1 MKRIY
6 FILIAIFCTVSVA
19 FATEPAAEEPQ
30 TPDEIRAAAREQ
42 VISSLNLSKDVR
54 KKFEPIYDEYRA
66 ALAKA
71 TRTANEQ
78 LDEVTPLNGMKANLA
93 SVAAT
98 AQVKLDYIDRF
109 AEVLSSAQINQLYN
123 SEGEIAWTMRQKV
136 AFAIA
141 DEAGYVSM
149 ESNTPSRLVFNADG
163 TLVPIEVAP
172 EPKVKQQYY
181 SVNGKR
187 MPLLTPTGQIVESN
201 YGKIENYHTL
211 RVDGRFKV
219 IVDPSAT
226 SLKVRTDRAFMDIV
240 RYEMRDG
247 VLSLSIDRKKCSA
260 WTGEMNNVV
269 YVPVSPHLRHIV
281 ANNTASVQI
290 TTSLRADVLTVD
302 VNNRSTVS
310 ATAKLYAQKVT
321 VDANNYSKFDASVH
335 TTNRNLRVMEDGMVV
350 YNINNRSVVS
360 GTVVTST
367 FVANANNYS
376 DLNVGAECRD
386 ARYVLTNRAELKGNV
401 AAHTLRMELN
411 NYSDVRSNQI
421 AFDQSAVL
429 MLSNRSEIAA
439 HTISGEKLSAELEN
453 YSKINIGDGR
463 VSEGFVSLS
472 GRSECN
478 ASSFNMHNFTVTA
491 NDYSTANVYSTG
503 RLRLVTTSPNARI
516 SYSGGCTVESSN
528 PTITRK

>member
-1 MKRIY
+1 M
-6 FILIAIFCTVSVA
+6 
-19 FATEPAAEEPQ
+19 
-30 TPDEIRAAAREQ
+30 
-42 VISSLNLSKDVR
+42 
-54 KKFEPIYDEYRA
+54 
-66 ALAKA
+66 
-71 TRTANEQ
+71 
-78 LDEVTPLNGMKANLA
+78 
-93 SVAAT
+93 
-98 AQVKLDYIDRF
+98 
-109 AEVLSSAQINQLYN
+109 
-123 SEGEIAWTMRQKV
+123 
-136 AFAIA
+136 
-141 DEAGYVSM
+141 
-149 ESNTPSRLVFNADG
+149 
-163 TLVPIEVAP
+163 
-172 EPKVKQQYY
+172 
-181 SVNGKR
+181 
-187 MPLLTPTGQIVESN
+187 
-201 YGKIENYHTL
+201 
-211 RVDGRFKV
+211 
-219 IVDPSAT
+219 
-226 SLKVRTDRAFMDIV
+226 
-240 RYEMRDG
+240 
-247 VLSLSIDRKKCSA
+247 
-260 WTGEMNNVV
+260 
-269 YVPVSPHLRHIV
+269 
-281 ANNTASVQI
+281 
-290 TTSLRADVLTVD
+290 LTVD